1 MTSITEEARNIVDG
15 KRQDDYGS
23 INDSFCRI
31 AGLWSA
37 YTGFT
42 IDKYD
47 VAKMMIL
54 LKVSR
59 AKLGNHRDSY
69 VDIVGYVECVDKLL
83 AMDEGCRDIFKEKC
97 SMPQDSYQVRVE
109 GA

>member
-1 MTSITEEARNIVDG
+1 MTSMTEEAQKIVDG
-15 KRQDDYGS
+15 KRNEDYGN
-23 INDSFCRI
+23 INDSFLRI

-37 YTGFT
+37 YLG
-42 IDKYD
+42 IHVDKFD

-59 AKLGNHRDSY
+59 AKNGNHRDSY

-83 AMDEGCRDIFKEKC
+83 ALDEGCKDVFK
-97 SMPQDSYQVRVE
+97 
-109 GA
+109 

>member
-1 MTSITEEARNIVDG
+1 MTSILDEAKEIVNG
-15 KRQDDYGS
+15 QRQKDYGS
-23 INDSFCRI
+23 INDSFQRI

-47 VAKMMIL
+47 VAKMMML
-54 LKVSR
+54 LKISR
-59 AKLGNHRDSY
+59 AKNGNHRDSY

-83 AMDEGCRDIFKEKC
+83 GLDHANATVFTGYKDKATV
-97 SMPQDSYQVRVE
+97 PVE
-109 GA
+109 RT

>member
-1 MTSITEEARNIVDG
+1 MTSMTEEAQKIVDG
-15 KRQDDYGS
+15 KRQEDYGN
-23 INDSFCRI
+23 INDSFLRI

-37 YTGFT
+37 YLG
-42 IDKYD
+42 INVDKYD

-59 AKLGNHRDSY
+59 AKNGNHRDSY

-83 AMDEGCRDIFKEKC
+83 ALDVANTEAFK
-97 SMPQDSYQVRVE
+97 
-109 GA
+109 

>member
-1 MTSITEEARNIVDG
+1 MTGMIDEAKTIVDG
-15 KRQDDYGS
+15 KRQEDYGNM
-23 INDSFCRI
+23 NDSFLRI

-37 YTGFT
+37 YLG
-42 IDKYD
+42 IHVDKFD

-59 AKLGNHRDSY
+59 AKNGNHRDSY

-83 AMDEGCRDIFKEKC
+83 CQDQANTEAFK
-97 SMPQDSYQVRVE
+97 
-109 GA
+109 

>member
-1 MTSITEEARNIVDG
+1 MTSMTEEAKQIVEG
-15 KRQDDYGS
+15 TRQEDYGS

-47 VAKMMIL
+47 VAKMMML
-54 LKVSR
+54 LKISR

-83 AMDEGCRDIFKEKC
+83 ARD
-97 SMPQDSYQVRVE
+97 DSCKHVFDDAPKVYHERT
-109 GA
+109 

>member
-1 MTSITEEARNIVDG
+1 MSITQEAQNIVNGD
-15 KRQDDYGS
+15 RQQDYGN

-37 YTGFT
+37 YTGIT
-42 IDKYD
+42 LDKYD

-59 AKLGNHRDSY
+59 AKIGNHRDSY

-83 AMDEGCRDIFKEKC
+83 VMDLGCKNFFQEQPDTT
-97 SMPQDSYQVRVE
+97 S
-109 GA
+109 A

>member
-1 MTSITEEARNIVDG
+1 MSTSMLDEAKQIVGG
-15 KRQDDYGS
+15 KRQEDYGS
-23 INDSFCRI
+23 ITDSFQRI

-37 YTGFT
+37 YLG
-42 IDKYD
+42 IHVDKYD

-59 AKLGNHRDSY
+59 AKNGNHRDSY

-83 AMDEGCRDIFKEKC
+83 ELDHGCATVFTGYPEGSATVPMERT
-97 SMPQDSYQVRVE
+97 
-109 GA
+109 

>member
-1 MTSITEEARNIVDG
+1 MSSILDEAKTIVDG
-15 KRQDDYGS
+15 KRQEDYGNM
-23 INDSFCRI
+23 NDSFLRI

-37 YTGFT
+37 YLG
-42 IDKYD
+42 IHVDKFD

-59 AKLGNHRDSY
+59 AKNGNHRDSY

-83 AMDEGCRDIFKEKC
+83 ALDEGCKDVFK
-97 SMPQDSYQVRVE
+97 
-109 GA
+109 

>member
-1 MTSITEEARNIVDG
+1 MTGMIDEAKSIVEG
-15 KRQDDYGS
+15 KRNEDYGN
-23 INDSFCRI
+23 INDSFLRI

-42 IDKYD
+42 ITKYD

-59 AKLGNHRDSY
+59 AKNGNHRDSY
-69 VDIVGYVECVDKLL
+69 VDIVGYVECVDKLMAL
-83 AMDEGCRDIFKEKC
+83 DEDCKDVFK
-97 SMPQDSYQVRVE
+97 
-109 GA
+109 